1 MKLTDTEAALF
12 NAKRFTITTVLYIR
26 RPQTM
31 AQLRKATGLSWGD
44 LDSNIRYLEKKR
56 LVKSR
61 KVVTKEGP
69 RTLVELTENGEKAY
83 VSLVS
88 KLTQTIREITG

>member
-1 MKLTDTEAALF
+1 MKLTDTETVLF
-12 NAKRFTITTVLYIR
+12 NAKRFTIATVLYVR
-26 RPQTM
+26 GSQTM

-44 LDSNIRYLEKKR
+44 LDSNIRYLEKR
-56 LVKSR
+56 GLVKSR

-88 KLTQTIREITG
+88 KLTRTIRGIIG

>member
-1 MKLTDTEAALF
+1 MKLTEIEAVLF

-26 RPQTM
+26 GPQTM

-44 LDSNIRYLEKKR
+44 LDSNIRYLEKKG
-56 LVKSR
+56 LVRSR
-61 KVVTKEGP
+61 KIITKEGP
-69 RTLVELTENGEKAY
+69 RTLVELTENGGEAY

-88 KLTQTIREITG
+88 KLSQTIRGITE

>member
-1 MKLTDTEAALF
+1 MKLTEIEAMLF
-12 NAKRFTITTVLYIR
+12 NAKRFTITTVLYVR
-26 RPQTM
+26 GPQTM

-44 LDSNIRYLEKKR
+44 LDSNIRYLEKKG

-61 KVVTKEGP
+61 KVITKNGP

-83 VSLVS
+83 ASLVS
-88 KLTQTIREITG
+88 KLSQTIRGITE